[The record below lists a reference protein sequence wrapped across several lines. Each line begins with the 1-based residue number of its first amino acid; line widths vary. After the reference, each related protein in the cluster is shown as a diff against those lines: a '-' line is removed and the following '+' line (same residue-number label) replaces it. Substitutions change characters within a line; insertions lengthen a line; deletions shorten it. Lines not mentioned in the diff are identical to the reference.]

1 MGFRGLRFWKSIR
14 QRNVGLF
21 VRGVMRKPDRGTGEE
36 RSLRESL
43 SAAIAPDFV
52 TAAIIGVSTRQHL
65 NELLSSIA

>member
-1 MGFRGLRFWKSIR
+1 MRFQGQRSWKAFVSAISASLFAGSCAGLIAEQTKS
-14 QRNVGLF
+14 GH
-21 VRGVMRKPDRGTGEE
+21 
-36 RSLRESL
+36 SREAL